1 MTGGD
6 SFIKCFIYNMD
17 HQLSSLQYQFSY
29 HPPPG
34 LLANVIYFGGHI
46 GVSLLLQYHLSSCS
60 DIFISQNR
68 LCFGKQQP

>member
-17 HQLSSLQYQFSY
+17 CQLSSLQYQFSY
-29 HPPPG
+29 HLPPG

-46 GVSLLLQYHLSSCS
+46 GVSLLL
-60 DIFISQNR
+60 
-68 LCFGKQQP
+68 